1 MSDERVSEP
10 VKPRTCGQCGR
21 RMPPQKRGRPRKW
34 CSQQCRQLAYEERNG
49 LPSWKDRQPKAGSL
63 SDVVEVMQDR
73 SARRE
78 AIRVVTR
85 RRGPAEHSFGDCLAA
100 VCRDQIL
107 LGMVI
112 DAVTEQVLDGS
123 IANDA
128 DGRFL
133 ANRVMHLAN
142 ALGVLPDRP
151 EDEPYWQWGPVRY
164 S

>member
-10 VKPRTCGQCGR
+10 VKPRTCERCGK

-34 CSQQCRQLAYEERNG
+34 CSQQCRQSAYEERNG
-49 LPSWKDRQPKAGSL
+49 LPSWKDQQPRVEDL
-63 SDVVEVMQDR
+63 SDVIEVEQNR
-73 SARRE
+73 SARR
-78 AIRVVTR
+78 AAVGAAARMT
-85 RRGPAEHSFGDCLAA
+85 GPAAHFSGDCLAVVWA
-100 VCRDQIL
+100 DQTL
-107 LGMVI
+107 LAMSLDRVI
-112 DAVTEQVLDGS
+112 QHVLDGT
-123 IANDA
+123 IMNDLP
-128 DGRFL
+128 GRFL